1 MTKFTTLTS
10 AAALIIM
17 SSAAFAAPCS
27 TGTTVGRGTDASKAS
42 NVDPSTTAKTSPG
55 AKAESP
61 GTVGA
66 MSNAGSVAST
76 ATSPNDV
83 QRQSE
88 GKPTAAQAA
97 KGGDDC

>member
-1 MTKFTTLTS
+1 MTKFTTLAG
-10 AAALIIM
+10 AAGLLLA

-27 TGTTVGRGTDASKAS
+27 TGTTVNRDKDASTAS
-42 NVDPSTTAKTSPG
+42 TVDPSATARTSPG

-66 MSNAGSVAST
+66 MNSAGSAAST
-76 ATSPNDV
+76 ATSPADV

-88 GKPTAAQAA
+88 GKPTAAQMA
-97 KGGDDC
+97 KGGNDC

>member
-1 MTKFTTLTS
+1 MTKFATLTG
-10 AAALIIM
+10 AAALILA

-27 TGTTVGRGTDASKAS
+27 TGTTVSRDNDASKAS
-42 NVDPSTTAKTSPG
+42 NVDPSTTAKTTPG

-66 MSNAGSVAST
+66 MNNAGSAAGT

-97 KGGDDC
+97 RGGNDC